1 MNILEQETR
10 IFWNVIHQ
18 ARAAKREGRLT
29 PEAVRQNR
37 DELEAIAMYTESA
50 CLRRKCQAAVH
61 RCDAFLAA
69 AA

>member
-10 IFWNVIHQ
+10 IFWAVVRSGRI
-18 ARAAKREGRLT
+18 AKREGRCDID
-29 PEAVRQNR
+29 AVRRDR
-37 DELEAIAMYTESA
+37 DELDAIAMYTESA

-61 RCDAFLAA
+61 RCDVLLAA